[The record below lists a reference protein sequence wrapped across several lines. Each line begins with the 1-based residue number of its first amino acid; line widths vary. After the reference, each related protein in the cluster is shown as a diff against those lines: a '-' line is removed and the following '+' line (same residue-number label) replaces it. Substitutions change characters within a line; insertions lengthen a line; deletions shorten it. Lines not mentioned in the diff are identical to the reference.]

1 MEININENQNQN
13 NVEKDYSTNN
23 TSNIKNNFEY
33 GRKKTLYIVNFTPLR
48 LLIFSASSI
57 LLVLFIF
64 ILGFH
69 LGSSKPNNSN
79 SMANNDDIM
88 DNSSQILMRT
98 EELAGNRNF
107 ANSNFASSNFESANN
122 DILTLSENTQ
132 NDNYND
138 YNNSSI
144 IRESSTSEDR
154 YNEYT
159 QSLASELDA
168 IIKEKNNLS
177 PNSTY
182 NPPRQFAS
190 ATPTPATV
198 SESSTI
204 TKRPYTPTSS
214 ADSVYFIQVAVGY
227 DRENTYSARDNLKSK
242 FPKAF
247 IKEEATS
254 DGKTMY
260 KLKVGRYD
268 TREDAQKALAEI
280 KKIAAYKDSY
290 IYSDKKAS

>member
-132 NDNYND
+132 NDS

-177 PNSTY
+177 PNATY
-182 NPPRQFAS
+182 NPPQQFAS
-190 ATPTPATV
+190 ATSTPATV
-198 SESSTI
+198 SENSTI

-280 KKIAAYKDSY
+280 KKISAYKDSY

>member
-1 MEININENQNQN
+1 MDININENRQ
-13 NVEKDYSTNN
+13 EKDYSTNN
-23 TSNIKNNFEY
+23 TKNNFEY

-48 LLIFSASSI
+48 LLIFAASSI

-69 LGSSKPNNSN
+69 LGSSKPNNQN
-79 SMANNDDIM
+79 SMANNDDII

-107 ANSNFASSNFESANN
+107 ASSNFASSDFENSNN

-132 NDNYND
+132 NDSYNN

-144 IRESSTSEDR
+144 IRESSTPEDR

-177 PNSTY
+177 PNSSY
-182 NPPRQFAS
+182 NPPQQFAS
-190 ATPTPATV
+190 VNPTPV

>member
-1 MEININENQNQN
+1 MDININENQQ
-13 NVEKDYSTNN
+13 EKDYSTNN
-23 TSNIKNNFEY
+23 TKNNFEY

-48 LLIFSASSI
+48 LLIFAASSI
-57 LLVLFIF
+57 LLILFIF

-69 LGSSKPNNSN
+69 LGSSKPNNQN
-79 SMANNDDIM
+79 SMANNEDII

-98 EELAGNRNF
+98 EELSGNR
-107 ANSNFASSNFESANN
+107 NFASSNFASSDFENSNN

-132 NDNYND
+132 NDNYN
-138 YNNSSI
+138 NNSSI
-144 IRESSTSEDR
+144 IRESSTPEDR

-177 PNSTY
+177 PNSSY
-182 NPPRQFAS
+182 NPPQQFAS
-190 ATPTPATV
+190 VNPTPV

>member
-48 LLIFSASSI
+48 LLIFSVSSI

-132 NDNYND
+132 NDSYND

-177 PNSTY
+177 PNATY
-182 NPPRQFAS
+182 NPPQQFAS

-280 KKIAAYKDSY
+280 KKISAYKDSY

>member
-1 MEININENQNQN
+1 MDININENRQ
-13 NVEKDYSTNN
+13 EKDYSTNN
-23 TSNIKNNFEY
+23 TKNNFEY

-48 LLIFSASSI
+48 LLIFAASSI

-69 LGSSKPNNSN
+69 LGSSKPNNQN
-79 SMANNDDIM
+79 SMANNDDII

-98 EELAGNRNF
+98 EELSGNR
-107 ANSNFASSNFESANN
+107 NFASSNFANSDFENSNN

-132 NDNYND
+132 NDNYN
-138 YNNSSI
+138 NSSI
-144 IRESSTSEDR
+144 IRESSTPEDR

-177 PNSTY
+177 PNSSY
-182 NPPRQFAS
+182 NPPQQFAS
-190 ATPTPATV
+190 VNPTPV

>member
-1 MEININENQNQN
+1 MNENQNQN
-13 NVEKDYSTNN
+13 NVEKDYSINNTNN
-23 TSNIKNNFEY
+23 RKNNFEY

-48 LLIFSASSI
+48 LLIFAASSI

-69 LGSSKPNNSN
+69 LGSSKPNNAN
-79 SMANNDDIM
+79 SMANNDEFDN
-88 DNSSQILMRT
+88 NSSQILMRT
-98 EELAGNRNF
+98 EELSGNRNF
-107 ANSNFASSNFESANN
+107 ASSNFASSNFESANN

-132 NDNYND
+132 NDSYNN

-144 IRESSTSEDR
+144 IRENSTSEDR

-177 PNSTY
+177 PNSSY
-182 NPPRQFAS
+182 NPPEQFAS
-190 ATPTPATV
+190 ATPTPV

-204 TKRPYTPTSS
+204 TKRPYTSTSS

-227 DRENTYSARDNLKSK
+227 DRDNTYSARDNLKSK

-260 KLKVGRYD
+260 KLKVGRYE
-268 TREDAQKALAEI
+268 TREDAQKALTEI